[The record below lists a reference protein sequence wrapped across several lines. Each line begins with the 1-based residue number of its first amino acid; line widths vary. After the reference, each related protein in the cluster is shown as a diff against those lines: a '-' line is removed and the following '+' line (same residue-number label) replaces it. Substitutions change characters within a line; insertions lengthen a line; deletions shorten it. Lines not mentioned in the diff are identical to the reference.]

1 MISDHW
7 SPDIAN
13 IDLMPPI
20 LYLLPCHLSHNISFP
35 TLFQSSLPFHFL
47 SGAISRFRCLKAGY
61 EKQPKHHTLKSADGG
76 VGKVCPLF
84 LKADVSCAL
93 FGLSCL
99 WRKVSGQVSHPAE
112 LWIQRVVKA
121 TANLKENN
129 TTWDTYLKENK
140 RRKFKENNTT
150 TATNLKE
157 N

>member
-1 MISDHW
+1 MIIGHQ
-7 SPDIAN
+7 
-13 IDLMPPI
+13 
-20 LYLLPCHLSHNISFP
+20 ISP
-35 TLFQSSLPFHFL
+35 TLIWCLPYRICTLVISPIISVFPHYSKAPFPSIFYPEL
-47 SGAISRFRCLKAGY
+47 SPGSDVWKLDMKSNPNITPWRVQMVALEKFAHCFSKLMFPVLCL
-61 EKQPKHHTLKSADGG
+61 
-76 VGKVCPLF
+76 VCP
-84 LKADVSCAL
+84 ACDERSVVS
-93 FGLSCL
+93 
-99 WRKVSGQVSHPAE
+99 RPAE

>member
-20 LYLLPCHLSHNISFP
+20 SYLHPCHLSHNISFP

-76 VGKVCPLF
+76 AGKVCPLF

-99 WRKVSGQVSHPAE
+99 WRKVSGQVSRPAE
-112 LWIQRVVKA
+112 WIQRVVKA

-129 TTWDTYLKENK
+129 TTRDTYLKENK